1 MSTRTS
7 KARPKAKEPTVA
19 PAAQQAADADTPA
32 SVSLDAVVADARDRQ
47 RAREDAKT
55 AANRTEP
62 AVHDADQEH
71 DHDNAETT
79 TADTTEA
86 MTETPD
92 TTEPTETEPP
102 WPPIQEDLAWG
113 LWL

>member
-19 PAAQQAADADTPA
+19 PTEQVADTPA
-32 SVSLDAVVADARDRQ
+32 SVSLDAVVADSRERQ
-47 RAREDAKT
+47 RAREDAET
-55 AANRTEP
+55 AANRTD
-62 AVHDADQEH
+62 HDADQEH
-71 DHDNAETT
+71 DQADAETT

-86 MTETPD
+86 MTATPD
-92 TTEPTETEPP
+92 TTEPDTEPP